1 MKITHYKANTLKGKT
16 KFSLSIFKA
25 LVFLAFLICGTI
37 VKAQNSTTK
46 VNVGLIYPLSSNGRN
61 APLDTNSL
69 SINILAGVSSVEKG
83 VAFAGLTNVVRNNTY
98 GTQFAG
104 FSNHIGKKAKG
115 ALFAGFA
122 NTYHEAD
129 GAAFAGFANIAHG
142 NLKGVQFAGFT
153 NVAMNVN
160 GAQFAGFFNKSS
172 HIKGSQLAGFMN
184 VAKNVSASQL
194 SGFMNK
200 ANDVK
205 GSQFAGFIN
214 IARKVRG
221 AQIAGFINIADSSDC
236 PIGILNFI
244 KNGEKSIGVS
254 ADENQTAMLTFRSG
268 GKTMY
273 GIFAVGYNFK
283 NEDEIYA
290 LEVGLGAHFFQSQ
303 NFRLNVELTQSTL
316 ESFKEG
322 EYFKS
327 TFKLLPALRLGKHIE
342 IFGGPA
348 LNYVSTNTI
357 EGKALNPK
365 KHIDQWQNKR
375 SDFQQTLYFGYGG
388 GINIIF

>member
-1 MKITHYKANTLKGKT
+1 MKITHYKTNTLKGKT
-16 KFSLSIFKA
+16 GFNLSIFKT
-25 LVFLAFLICGTI
+25 LIFLAVLTTGII
-37 VKAQNSTTK
+37 SKAQQNNTTK
-46 VNVGLIYPLSSNGRN
+46 INVGLIYPLSSNGRN

-69 SINILAGVSSVEKG
+69 SINVLAGVSSVEKG
-83 VAFAGLTNVVRNNTY
+83 VAFAGLSNVVRNNTY

-104 FSNHIGKKAKG
+104 FSNHIGKKASG

-122 NTYHEAD
+122 NTYHEGD

-142 NLKGVQFAGFT
+142 NLKGVQFAGFA

-160 GAQFAGFFNKSS
+160 GAQFG
-172 HIKGSQLAGFMN
+172 GFMN
-184 VAKNVSASQL
+184 VAKNVSASQI

-200 ANDVK
+200 AKDVK

-214 IARKVRG
+214 IARKIKG

-254 ADENQTAMLTFRSG
+254 ADENQTAMLIFRSG

-290 LEVGLGAHFFQSQ
+290 LEVGLGVHFFQSD
-303 NFRLNVELTQSTL
+303 NFRLNIELTQSTL

-327 TFKLLPALRLGKHIE
+327 SFKLLPALKLSKHIE

-348 LNYVSTNTI
+348 VNFVSTNTI
-357 EGKALNPK
+357 EGKSLNPK
-365 KHIDQWQNKR
+365 KHIDQWQSKW
-375 SDFQQTLYFGYGG
+375 SDYQETLYIGYGG